1 MTLAQPTTPTTEN
14 GNFRHLVLDIAW
26 YGLALAAYGRF
37 LSVYAIKLGATPIE
51 QGLLTSL
58 PALILLIFASLGNWW
73 TKRYSEPRKALVIPS
88 FIFRMVFLLP
98 AFAPFFP
105 PHLQPYYLIACV
117 TLPAI
122 TQGASGVAFLVLM
135 RGAVSETRMPRL
147 LSMRS
152 LSLNIAVGIGAL
164 AFGVWLREVPFPYN
178 YQLMFVLAFG
188 FAMISLWHA
197 TRVRSVTLSPTA
209 TTPAPVIAQPNAHSQ
224 PWRSHN
230 FRQVALVTLIIHVA
244 FFSIVP
250 VVNMYLVEVKD
261 ADEIFMGLYGIA
273 ELTAG
278 AVMSFI
284 APRILART
292 GYRAAIALGMV
303 GTAIAAIIIALAP
316 HLSLTLVAAVVSG
329 ASWTLGATISLF
341 GFLNEN
347 TPQQHMMRY
356 STAFHQTIGLSVFIG
371 PLVGSLLANS
381 GMNLVAVLM
390 IGAALRL
397 LAAPLIEYPEL
408 LRWGHRRRVFHPR
421 GVKP

>member
-1 MTLAQPTTPTTEN
+1 MSSSTEH

-73 TKRYSEPRKALVIPS
+73 TKRYSEPRKALLIPS

-117 TLPAI
+117 TIPAI
-122 TQGASGVAFLVLM
+122 MQGASGVAFLVLM
-135 RGAVSETRMPRL
+135 RDAVSETRMPRL

-164 AFGVWLREVPFPYN
+164 AFGVWLREVPFPLN

-188 FAMISLWHA
+188 FAMVSLWHA
-197 TRVRSVTLSPTA
+197 TRVRSVAASQPIV
-209 TTPAPVIAQPNAHSQ
+209 PAPASITPVIAGHAQ
-224 PWRSHN
+224 PWKSHG

-250 VVNMYLVEVKD
+250 VVNLYLVD
-261 ADEIFMGLYGIA
+261 DRGADEIFMGMFGIA

-278 AVMSFI
+278 AVMSFV

-303 GTAIAAIIIALAP
+303 GTAVAAIIIALAP

-329 ASWTLGATISLF
+329 AAWTLGATISLF
-341 GFLNEN
+341 GFFNEN
-347 TPQQHMMRY
+347 TPPQHMMRY
-356 STAFHQTIGLSVFIG
+356 STAFHQVIGLSVFIG
-371 PLVGSLLANS
+371 PLVGSVLANS
-381 GMNLVAVLM
+381 GMNLVAVMM

-397 LAAPLIEYPEL
+397 VAAPLIEYPEL
-408 LRWGHRRRVFHPR
+408 LRWSHRHPLR
-421 GVKP
+421 LPRSLKP

>member
-1 MTLAQPTTPTTEN
+1 MSLAQPIAPSTEN

-73 TKRYSEPRKALVIPS
+73 TKRYTDPSKALIIPS
-88 FIFRMVFLLP
+88 VIFRMVFLLP

-105 PHLQPYYLIACV
+105 RHLQPYYLIACV
-117 TLPAI
+117 SIPAI
-122 TQGASGVAFLVLM
+122 TQGASGVAFQVLM
-135 RGAVSETRMPRL
+135 RSAVSETRMPRL

-164 AFGVWLREVPFPYN
+164 AFGVWLREIPFPYN
-178 YQLMFVLAFG
+178 CQLMFVLAFS
-188 FAMISLWHA
+188 FALVSLWHA
-197 TRVRSVTLSPTA
+197 SRVRS
-209 TTPAPVIAQPNAHSQ
+209 TPAAPPAAAPIAPSTSAAHSS
-224 PWRSHN
+224 PWKSHN

-250 VVNMYLVEVKD
+250 VVNMYLVDVKG

-278 AVMSFI
+278 ALMSFI
-284 APRILART
+284 APRILSRT
-292 GYRAAIALGMV
+292 GYRVAIALGMV
-303 GTAIAAIIIALAP
+303 GTSIAAIIIALAP
-316 HLSLTLVAAVVSG
+316 HVSLTLIAAVVSG
-329 ASWTLGATISLF
+329 AAWTLGATISLF
-341 GFLNEN
+341 GFFNEN
-347 TPQQHMMRY
+347 TPPQHMTRY
-356 STAFHQTIGLSVFIG
+356 STAFHQMIGLSVFIG
-371 PLVGSLLANS
+371 PMVGSLLANS
-381 GMNLVAVLM
+381 GMNLVSVLM

-397 LAAPLIEYPEL
+397 IAAPLIEYPEL
-408 LRWGHRRRVFHPR
+408 IRWGHRYRIIHPR
-421 GVKP
+421 IAKP